1 MVKKNFK
8 IIAFLNIGL
17 LIIGILLGHYSELY
31 RIYKP
36 LYPILKMISWGI
48 LITSLMW
55 SLINTLFIYHHI
67 KNNLIKN
74 LKWLLVSVIPLV
86 CFFIIGIMTLMYLL
100 I

>member
-17 LIIGILLGHYSELY
+17 LIIGILLGHYSEPY

-36 LYPILKMISWGI
+36 LYPILKMISWGL

-55 SLINTLFIYHHI
+55 SLINTLFIYHNI

>member
-1 MVKKNFK
+1 MVKKSYK

-17 LIIGILLGHYSELY
+17 LIIAILLGRYSEQF
-31 RIYKP
+31 RIHKP
-36 LYPILKMISWGI
+36 LYPILKTISWGL

-67 KNNLIKN
+67 KSNLIKN
-74 LKWLLVSVIPLV
+74 SIWLLLSIIPV
-86 CFFIIGIMTLMYLL
+86 ACFLIIGIMTLGYLL